1 MPLYNLAFYS
11 ALFFILGIGAASF
24 GINFWLA
31 ILLAILLAWAGLSL
45 RLKFIF
51 IFSLISF
58 FGFFYF
64 HFYSVL
70 NQEILPAGEEPS
82 FRGVVFRAPKQ
93 TLTGQEVD
101 LKLENPYR
109 GEVRLYLEPLPR
121 INYGEAF
128 EVRGK
133 IEKSPSG
140 SLNLVFEPEV
150 RVIDQNQGNLIKSS
164 LFKLKE
170 KLVSNINSVLSQ
182 EKAALLSGLLF
193 GERSEFTN
201 EFEEALQK
209 SGTTHIV
216 ALSGYNIAIIGT
228 TLAGVLAGI
237 IGRRKAFY
245 FSVATIPAFVLM
257 TGAQSSAVRAG
268 IMGLILLL
276 AQNQSR
282 IYSFR
287 NAIALTAL
295 AMLLLNPGLLR
306 FDLGFQLSFAATIGI
321 VYLYPRFKNWIRF
334 FQKNGRLNWRT
345 TFLQTLSA
353 QLAVSPILLTSF
365 GYISGTALAANLFVL
380 EAIPLTMFFGFITAA
395 LGLISDSLSLISGW
409 LTGLFLSYEIFII
422 KFFSLN
428 WL

>member
-11 ALFFILGIGAASF
+11 ALFFILGLGAASF
-24 GINFWLA
+24 NVDFWLA
-31 ILLAILLAWAGLSL
+31 IFVAILLGWIIFSL
-45 RLKFIF
+45 KPKFIF
-51 IFSLISF
+51 VFSLISF
-58 FGFFYF
+58 LGFFYF
-64 HFYSVL
+64 HFYSTL
-70 NQEILPAGEEPS
+70 NQEVFPS
-82 FRGVVFRAPKQ
+82 SQESVFRGTVFRPAKQ
-93 TLTGQEVD
+93 TLNGQEID
-101 LKLENPYR
+101 LKLEEPYR
-109 GEVRLYLEPLPR
+109 GEVRLYLPPLPR
-121 INYGEAF
+121 INYGEVV
-128 EVRGK
+128 EVKGE

-140 SLNLVFEPEV
+140 SLNLVFQPEIK
-150 RVIDQNQGNLIKSS
+150 VINRKEGNAIRSS

-170 KLVSNINSVLSQ
+170 KLVSNINSVLPQ

-201 EFEEALQK
+201 EFEEALRK

-228 TLAGVLAGI
+228 TLAGVLASI

-245 FSVATIPAFVLM
+245 FSIFTIPAFVLM

-276 AQNQSR
+276 ASNQSR
-282 IYSFR
+282 LYSFR
-287 NAIALTAL
+287 NAITLTAL
-295 AMLLLNPGLLR
+295 AMLILNPRLLR
-306 FDLGFQLSFAATIGI
+306 FDLGFQLSFAATMGI
-321 VYLYPRFKNWIRF
+321 AYLYPRLKDWIRF

-353 QLAVSPILLTSF
+353 QLAVSPILVISF
-365 GYISGTALAANLFVL
+365 GYVSPTAPLSNILVL
-380 EAIPLTMFFGFITAA
+380 EAIPLTMFFGFITAG
-395 LGLISDSLSLISGW
+395 LGFVSNSLSLISGW
-409 LTGLFLSYEIFII
+409 LAGLFLSYEIFII

>member
-11 ALFFILGIGAASF
+11 ALFFILGIGFASF
-24 GINFWLA
+24 EISFWLG
-31 ILLAILLAWAGLSL
+31 IILAILLAWFGFSL
-45 RLKFIF
+45 RSKFIF
-51 IFSLISF
+51 ILSLISF
-58 FGFFYF
+58 LGFFYF
-64 HFYSVL
+64 HFYNVL
-70 NQEILPAGEEPS
+70 NQEILPSGDGQT
-82 FRGVVFRAPKQ
+82 FTGVVFREPKD

-101 LKLENPYR
+101 LKLREPYQ
-109 GEVRLYLEPLPR
+109 GEVRLYLPPLPKFG
-121 INYGEAF
+121 YGEVL
-128 EVRGK
+128 EVNSK

-140 SLNLVFEPEV
+140 SLNLVFEPGV
-150 RVIDQNQGNLIKSS
+150 RVIGQNQGNLIKSS
-164 LFKLKE
+164 LFGLKE
-170 KLVSNINSVLSQ
+170 KMVSNINSVLPQ
-182 EKAALLSGLLF
+182 EKASLLSGLLF
-193 GERSEFTN
+193 GERSEFTK
-201 EFEEALQK
+201 EFDEALRK

-228 TLAGVLAGI
+228 TLAGVLAGL

-245 FSVATIPAFVLM
+245 LSIFTIPTFVLM

-287 NAIALTAL
+287 NAITLTAL
-295 AMLLLNPGLLR
+295 LMLLLNPSLLR

-334 FQKNGRLNWRT
+334 FGKNGWLNWRT
-345 TFLQTLSA
+345 TFLQTFSA

-365 GYISGTALAANLFVL
+365 GYISPTALLSNILVL

-395 LGLISDSLSLISGW
+395 LGLVSNSLSLISSW
-409 LTGLFLSYEIFII
+409 IVGLFLSYEIFVI
-422 KFFSLN
+422 KLFSLN